1 MGRYQVKF
9 GKIFYVCAVATFI
22 SFSALAQGLPQ
33 ATQPEEVGFSSQRLT
48 RLTAAFQSE
57 VDKGAI
63 PGAVVLIAR
72 KGKVAYFEAIGF
84 QNRENKEPMR
94 TDAIFRIASM
104 SKPITSVAVMM
115 LVEEGRIQLLDPV
128 SRYLPEFKGV
138 QVGVEKLN
146 TTTGN
151 LELVGE
157 PPRQEMTIQDLLR
170 HTSGLTYGIFGK
182 SLVKQAYNDAKLF
195 DFSQTLSEF
204 VSKIAK
210 LPLAYHPGTTWEYS
224 HSTDVLGRIVEVVSG
239 VTLDRFVA
247 DRIAVPLGLSD
258 TGFYV
263 PSEKLG
269 RIAETQVDSTT
280 GKRWPTFDVTKRP
293 NLMSGGAGMVS
304 TASDYVRFAQMLLN
318 GGELEHV
325 RLLSPRTV
333 AFMTSDHL
341 WPGIA
346 FSPVTLEL
354 FEPLGIA
361 PTPKVGQGFGLGF
374 VVRTQEGRN
383 PMPGSPGEYYWAGIW
398 GTTFWVD
405 PKEQLVAVMMMQ
417 AAPLQARYYRSLIRN
432 LVSQALID

>member
-1 MGRYQVKF
+1 MRFGR
-9 GKIFYVCAVATFI
+9 IICMSAIATCIAFS
-22 SFSALAQGLPQ
+22 SFAQGLPK
-33 ATQPEEVGFSSQRLT
+33 ANKPEDVGFSSERLKRVT
-48 RLTAAFQSE
+48 DAFQSE
-57 VDKGAI
+57 VDKGVI

-72 KGKVAYFEAIGF
+72 NGKIAYLEAFGF
-84 QNRENKEPMR
+84 QNRESKEPMK

-115 LVEEGRIQLLDPV
+115 LVEEGKIQLLDPV
-128 SRYLPEFKGV
+128 SHYLPEFKGV
-138 QVGVEKLN
+138 QVGIEKLN

-151 LELVGE
+151 SELSGE

-182 SLVKQAYNDAKLF
+182 SLVKQAYNEANLF
-195 DFSQTLSEF
+195 DRNQTLAEF

-239 VTLDRFVA
+239 VTLDQFVA
-247 DRIAVPLGLSD
+247 DRIAKPLGLSD

-263 PSEKLG
+263 PAEKLD
-269 RIAETQVDSTT
+269 RLAETQIDPTT
-280 GKRWPTFDVTKRP
+280 GKRWPTFDVTNRP
-293 NLMSGGAGMVS
+293 NWLAGGSGMVS

-318 GGELEHV
+318 GGELDQV

-333 AFMTSDHL
+333 SFMTSDHL

-346 FSPVTLEL
+346 FSPVTLNL

-374 VVRTQEGRN
+374 VVRMQEGRN
-383 PMPGSPGEYYWAGIW
+383 PMPGSPGEYFWAGIW
-398 GTTFWVD
+398 GTAFWVD
-405 PKEQLVAVMMMQ
+405 PKEKLITVLMMQ

-432 LVSQALID
+432 LTSQALIE

>member
-1 MGRYQVKF
+1 MRFGR
-9 GKIFYVCAVATFI
+9 IICMSAIATCIAFS
-22 SFSALAQGLPQ
+22 SFAQGLPK
-33 ATQPEEVGFSSQRLT
+33 ANKPEDVGFSSERLKRVT
-48 RLTAAFQSE
+48 DAFQSE

-72 KGKVAYFEAIGF
+72 NGKIAYLEAFGF
-84 QNRENKEPMR
+84 QNRENKEPMK

-115 LVEEGRIQLLDPV
+115 LVEEGKIQLLDPV
-128 SRYLPEFKGV
+128 SHYLPEFKGV
-138 QVGVEKLN
+138 QVGVERLN

-151 LELVGE
+151 SELIGE

-182 SLVKQAYNDAKLF
+182 SLVKQAYNEANLF
-195 DFSQTLSEF
+195 DRNQTLAEF

-239 VTLDRFVA
+239 VTLDQFVA
-247 DRIAVPLGLSD
+247 DRIAKPLGLSD

-263 PSEKLG
+263 PAEKLD
-269 RIAETQVDSTT
+269 RLAETQIDPTT
-280 GKRWPTFDVTKRP
+280 GKRWPTFDVTNRP
-293 NLMSGGAGMVS
+293 NWLAGGSGMVS
-304 TASDYVRFAQMLLN
+304 TAEDYVRFAQMLLN
-318 GGELEHV
+318 GGELDQV

-333 AFMTSDHL
+333 SFMTSDHL
-341 WPGIA
+341 WPGVA
-346 FSPVTLEL
+346 FSPVTLNL

-383 PMPGSPGEYYWAGIW
+383 PMPGSPGEYFWAGIW
-398 GTTFWVD
+398 GTAFWVD
-405 PKEQLVAVMMMQ
+405 PKEKLITVLMMQ

-432 LVSQALID
+432 LTSQALIE

>member
-1 MGRYQVKF
+1 MRFGR
-9 GKIFYVCAVATFI
+9 IVCMSAIATCLA
-22 SFSALAQGLPQ
+22 FSALAQGLPK
-33 ATQPEEVGFSSQRLT
+33 ASKPEDVGFSSERLKRVT
-48 RLTAAFQSE
+48 DAFQSE

-72 KGKVAYFEAIGF
+72 NGKLAYLEAFGF
-84 QNRENKEPMR
+84 QNRENKEPMK

-115 LVEEGRIQLLDPV
+115 LVEEGKIQLLDPV
-128 SRYLPEFKGV
+128 SHYLPEFKGV

-151 LELVGE
+151 SELIGE

-182 SLVKQAYNDAKLF
+182 SLVKQAYNEANLF
-195 DFSQTLSEF
+195 DRNQTLAEF

-239 VTLDRFVA
+239 VTLDQFVA
-247 DRIAVPLGLSD
+247 DRIAKPLGLSD

-263 PSEKLG
+263 PAEKLD
-269 RIAETQVDSTT
+269 RLAETQIDPTT
-280 GKRWPTFDVTKRP
+280 GKRWPTFDVTNRP
-293 NLMSGGAGMVS
+293 NWLAGGSGMVS

-318 GGELEHV
+318 GGQLDQV

-333 AFMTSDHL
+333 SFMTSDHL
-341 WPGIA
+341 WPGVA
-346 FSPVTLEL
+346 FSPVTLNL

-383 PMPGSPGEYYWAGIW
+383 PMPGSPGEYFWAGIW
-398 GTTFWVD
+398 GTAFWVD
-405 PKEQLVAVMMMQ
+405 PKEKLITVLMMQ

-432 LVSQALID
+432 LTSQALIE

>member
-1 MGRYQVKF
+1 MRFGR
-9 GKIFYVCAVATFI
+9 IICMSAIATCI
-22 SFSALAQGLPQ
+22 AFSSLAQGLPK
-33 ATQPEEVGFSSQRLT
+33 ANKPEDVGFSSERLKRVT
-48 RLTAAFQSE
+48 DAFQSE

-72 KGKVAYFEAIGF
+72 NGKIAYLEAFGF
-84 QNRENKEPMR
+84 QNRENKEPMK

-115 LVEEGRIQLLDPV
+115 LVEEGKIQLLDPV
-128 SRYLPEFKGV
+128 SHYLPEFKGV

-151 LELVGE
+151 SELIGE

-182 SLVKQAYNDAKLF
+182 SLVKQAYNEANLF
-195 DFSQTLSEF
+195 DRNQTLAEF

-239 VTLDRFVA
+239 VTLDQFVA
-247 DRIAVPLGLSD
+247 DRIAKPLGLSD

-263 PSEKLG
+263 PTEKLD
-269 RIAETQVDSTT
+269 RLAETQIDPTT
-280 GKRWPTFDVTKRP
+280 GKRWPTFDVTNRP
-293 NLMSGGAGMVS
+293 NWLAGGSGMVS

-318 GGELEHV
+318 GGELDQV

-333 AFMTSDHL
+333 SFMTSDHL
-341 WPGIA
+341 WPGVA
-346 FSPVTLEL
+346 FSPVTLNL

-383 PMPGSPGEYYWAGIW
+383 PMPGSPGEYFWAGIW
-398 GTTFWVD
+398 GTAFWVD
-405 PKEQLVAVMMMQ
+405 PKEKLITVLMMQ

-432 LVSQALID
+432 LTSQALIE

>member
-1 MGRYQVKF
+1 MRFGR
-9 GKIFYVCAVATFI
+9 IICMSAIATCI
-22 SFSALAQGLPQ
+22 AFSSLAQGLPK
-33 ATQPEEVGFSSQRLT
+33 ANKPEDVGFSPERLKRVT
-48 RLTAAFQSE
+48 DAFQSE

-72 KGKVAYFEAIGF
+72 NGKIAYLEAFGF
-84 QNRENKEPMR
+84 QNRENKEPMK

-115 LVEEGRIQLLDPV
+115 LVEEGKIQLLDPV
-128 SRYLPEFKGV
+128 SHYLPEFKGV
-138 QVGVEKLN
+138 QVGVERLN

-151 LELVGE
+151 SELIGE

-182 SLVKQAYNDAKLF
+182 SLVKQAYNEANLF
-195 DFSQTLSEF
+195 DRNQTLAEF

-224 HSTDVLGRIVEVVSG
+224 HSTDVLGHIVEVVSG
-239 VTLDRFVA
+239 LALDQFVA
-247 DRIAVPLGLSD
+247 DRIAKPLGLSD

-263 PSEKLG
+263 PAEKLD
-269 RIAETQVDSTT
+269 RLAETQIDPTT
-280 GKRWPTFDVTKRP
+280 GKRWPTFDVTNRP
-293 NLMSGGAGMVS
+293 NWLAGGSGMVS
-304 TASDYVRFAQMLLN
+304 TALDYVRFAQMLLN
-318 GGELEHV
+318 GGELDQM

-333 AFMTSDHL
+333 SFMTSDHL
-341 WPGIA
+341 WPGVA
-346 FSPVTLEL
+346 FSPVTLNL

-383 PMPGSPGEYYWAGIW
+383 PMPGSPGEYFWAGIW
-398 GTTFWVD
+398 GTAFWVD
-405 PKEQLVAVMMMQ
+405 PKEKLITVLMMQ

-432 LVSQALID
+432 LTSQALIE

>member
-1 MGRYQVKF
+1 MRFGR
-9 GKIFYVCAVATFI
+9 IICMSAIATCIAFS
-22 SFSALAQGLPQ
+22 SFAQGLPK
-33 ATQPEEVGFSSQRLT
+33 ANKPEDVGFSSERLKRVT
-48 RLTAAFQSE
+48 DAFQSE

-72 KGKVAYFEAIGF
+72 NRKIAYLEVFGF
-84 QNRENKEPMR
+84 QNRENKKPMK

-115 LVEEGRIQLLDPV
+115 LVEEGKIQLLDPV
-128 SRYLPEFKGV
+128 SHYLPEFKGV

-151 LELVGE
+151 SELIGE

-182 SLVKQAYNDAKLF
+182 SLVKQAYNEANLF
-195 DFSQTLSEF
+195 DRNQTLAEF

-239 VTLDRFVA
+239 VTLDQFVA
-247 DRIAVPLGLSD
+247 DRIAKPLGLSD

-263 PSEKLG
+263 PAEKLD
-269 RIAETQVDSTT
+269 RLAETQIDPTT
-280 GKRWPTFDVTKRP
+280 GKRWPTFDVTNRP
-293 NLMSGGAGMVS
+293 NWLAGGSGMVS

-318 GGELEHV
+318 GGELDQV

-333 AFMTSDHL
+333 SFMTSDHL
-341 WPGIA
+341 WPGVA
-346 FSPVTLEL
+346 FSPVTLNL

-383 PMPGSPGEYYWAGIW
+383 PMPGSPGEYFWAGIW
-398 GTTFWVD
+398 GTAFWVD
-405 PKEQLVAVMMMQ
+405 PKEKLITVLMMQ

-432 LVSQALID
+432 LTSQALID

>member
-1 MGRYQVKF
+1 MRFGR
-9 GKIFYVCAVATFI
+9 IICMSAIATCIAFS
-22 SFSALAQGLPQ
+22 SFAQGLPK
-33 ATQPEEVGFSSQRLT
+33 ANKPEDVGFSSERLRRVT
-48 RLTAAFQSE
+48 DTFQSE

-72 KGKVAYFEAIGF
+72 NGKLAYFEAFGF
-84 QNRENKEPMR
+84 QNRENKEPMK

-115 LVEEGRIQLLDPV
+115 LVEEGKIQLLDPV
-128 SRYLPEFKGV
+128 SHYLPEFKGV

-151 LELVGE
+151 SELIGE

-182 SLVKQAYNDAKLF
+182 SLVKQAYNEANLF
-195 DFSQTLSEF
+195 DRNQTLAEF

-239 VTLDRFVA
+239 VTLDQFVA
-247 DRIAVPLGLSD
+247 DRIAKPLGLSD

-263 PSEKLG
+263 PTEKLD
-269 RIAETQVDSTT
+269 RLAETQIDPTT
-280 GKRWPTFDVTKRP
+280 GKRWPTFDVTNRP
-293 NLMSGGAGMVS
+293 NWLAGGSGMVS

-318 GGELEHV
+318 GGELDQV

-333 AFMTSDHL
+333 SFMTSDHL

-346 FSPVTLEL
+346 FSPVTLNL

-374 VVRTQEGRN
+374 VVRMQEGRN
-383 PMPGSPGEYYWAGIW
+383 PMPGSPGEYFWAGIW
-398 GTTFWVD
+398 GTAFWVD
-405 PKEQLVAVMMMQ
+405 PKEKLITVLMMQ

-432 LVSQALID
+432 LTSQALIE

>member
-1 MGRYQVKF
+1 MRFGR
-9 GKIFYVCAVATFI
+9 IICMSAIATCIAFS
-22 SFSALAQGLPQ
+22 SFAQGLPK
-33 ATQPEEVGFSSQRLT
+33 ANKPEDVGFSSERLKRVT
-48 RLTAAFQSE
+48 DAFQSE
-57 VDKGAI
+57 VDKGVI

-72 KGKVAYFEAIGF
+72 NGKIAYLEAFGF
-84 QNRENKEPMR
+84 QNRESKEPMK

-115 LVEEGRIQLLDPV
+115 LVEEGKIQLLDPV
-128 SRYLPEFKGV
+128 SHYLPEFKGV
-138 QVGVEKLN
+138 QVGIEKLN

-151 LELVGE
+151 SELSGE

-182 SLVKQAYNDAKLF
+182 SLVKQAYNEANLF
-195 DFSQTLSEF
+195 DRNQTLAEF

-239 VTLDRFVA
+239 VTLDQFVA
-247 DRIAVPLGLSD
+247 DRVAKPLGLSD

-263 PSEKLG
+263 PTEKLD
-269 RIAETQVDSTT
+269 RLAETQIDPTT
-280 GKRWPTFDVTKRP
+280 GKRWPTFDVTNRP
-293 NLMSGGAGMVS
+293 NWLAGGSGMVS

-318 GGELEHV
+318 GGELDQV

-333 AFMTSDHL
+333 SFMTSDHL

-346 FSPVTLEL
+346 FSPVTLNL

-374 VVRTQEGRN
+374 VVRMQEGRN
-383 PMPGSPGEYYWAGIW
+383 PMPGSPGEYFWAGIW
-398 GTTFWVD
+398 GTAFWVD
-405 PKEQLVAVMMMQ
+405 PKEKLITVLMMQ

-432 LVSQALID
+432 LTSQALIE

>member
-1 MGRYQVKF
+1 MRFHRIICMSV
-9 GKIFYVCAVATFI
+9 VATCI
-22 SFSALAQGLPQ
+22 AFSALAQGLPK
-33 ATQPEEVGFSSQRLT
+33 ASQPEDIGFSLERLKRVT
-48 RLTAAFQSE
+48 SALRAE
-57 VDKGAI
+57 VDQGAI

-72 KGKVAYFEAIGF
+72 NGKVAYFEAIGF
-84 QNRENKEPMR
+84 QNRENKEPMK

-115 LVEEGRIQLLDPV
+115 LVEEGKIQLLDPV
-128 SRYLPEFKGV
+128 SRYLPEFKSV

-151 LELVGE
+151 SELIGE

-170 HTSGLTYGIFGK
+170 HTSGLTYGIFGR
-182 SLVKQAYNDAKLF
+182 SLVKQAYNEANLF
-195 DFSQTLSEF
+195 DRNQTLAEF

-239 VTLDRFVA
+239 VTLNQFVA
-247 DRIAVPLGLSD
+247 ERIAKPLGLSD

-263 PSEKLG
+263 PNEKID
-269 RIAETQVDSTT
+269 RIAETQVDPTT
-280 GKRWPTFDVTKRP
+280 GKRWPTIDVAKRP
-293 NLMSGGAGMVS
+293 SWMSGGAGMVS

-318 GGELEHV
+318 GGELDHI

-398 GTTFWVD
+398 GTAFWVD
-405 PKEQLVAVMMMQ
+405 PKEKLIAVLMMQ

-432 LVSQALID
+432 LTSQALID

>member
-1 MGRYQVKF
+1 MRFGRV
-9 GKIFYVCAVATFI
+9 ICMLAIATCVA
-22 SFSALAQGLPQ
+22 FSALAQGLPK
-33 ATQPEEVGFSSQRLT
+33 ANTPEGVGFSSDRLKRVT
-48 RLTAAFQSE
+48 DAFQSE

-72 KGKVAYFEAIGF
+72 NGKIAYFEAFGF
-84 QNRENKEPMR
+84 RNRENKEPMK

-115 LVEEGRIQLLDPV
+115 LVEEGKIQLLDPV

-138 QVGVEKLN
+138 QVGVERLN

-151 LELVGE
+151 SELIGE

-182 SLVKQAYNDAKLF
+182 SLVKQAYNEANLF
-195 DFSQTLSEF
+195 DRNQTLAEF

-210 LPLAYHPGTTWEYS
+210 LPLAYQPGTTWEYS

-239 VTLDRFVA
+239 VTLDQFVA
-247 DRIAVPLGLSD
+247 DRIAKPLGLSD

-263 PSEKLG
+263 SAEKLD
-269 RIAETQVDSTT
+269 RIAETQIDPTT
-280 GKRWPTFDVTKRP
+280 GKRWPTFDVTSRP
-293 NLMSGGAGMVS
+293 NWLAGGSGMVS

-318 GGELEHV
+318 GGQLDQV

-333 AFMTSDHL
+333 SFMTSDHL
-341 WPGIA
+341 WPGVA
-346 FSPVTLEL
+346 FGPVTLNL

-374 VVRTQEGRN
+374 VVRAQEGRN
-383 PMPGSPGEYYWAGIW
+383 PMPGSPGEYFWAGIW
-398 GTTFWVD
+398 GTSFWVD
-405 PKEQLVAVMMMQ
+405 PKEKLITVLMMQ

-432 LVSQALID
+432 LTSQALIE

>member
-1 MGRYQVKF
+1 MRFGR
-9 GKIFYVCAVATFI
+9 IICMSAIATCI
-22 SFSALAQGLPQ
+22 AFSSLAQGLPK
-33 ATQPEEVGFSSQRLT
+33 ANKPEDVGFSSERLKRVT
-48 RLTAAFQSE
+48 DAFQSE

-72 KGKVAYFEAIGF
+72 NGKIAYLEAFGF
-84 QNRENKEPMR
+84 QNRENKEPMK

-115 LVEEGRIQLLDPV
+115 LVEEGKIQLLDPV
-128 SRYLPEFKGV
+128 SHYLPEFKGV

-151 LELVGE
+151 SELIGE

-182 SLVKQAYNDAKLF
+182 SLVKQAYNEANLF
-195 DFSQTLSEF
+195 DRNQTLAEF

-239 VTLDRFVA
+239 VTLDQFVA
-247 DRIAVPLGLSD
+247 DRIAKPLGLSD

-263 PSEKLG
+263 PAEKLD
-269 RIAETQVDSTT
+269 RLAETQIDPTT
-280 GKRWPTFDVTKRP
+280 GKRWPTFDVTNRP
-293 NLMSGGAGMVS
+293 NWLAGGSGMVS
-304 TASDYVRFAQMLLN
+304 TAGDYVRFAQMLLN
-318 GGELEHV
+318 GGELDQV

-333 AFMTSDHL
+333 SFMTSDHL
-341 WPGIA
+341 WPGVA
-346 FSPVTLEL
+346 FSPVTLNL

-383 PMPGSPGEYYWAGIW
+383 PMPGSPGEYFWAGIW
-398 GTTFWVD
+398 GTAFWVD
-405 PKEQLVAVMMMQ
+405 PKEKLITVLMMQ

-432 LVSQALID
+432 LTSQALIE

>member
-1 MGRYQVKF
+1 MRFGR
-9 GKIFYVCAVATFI
+9 IICMSAIATCLA
-22 SFSALAQGLPQ
+22 FSALAQGLPN
-33 ATQPEEVGFSSQRLT
+33 ANKPEDVGFSSERLKRVT
-48 RLTAAFQSE
+48 DAFQSE

-72 KGKVAYFEAIGF
+72 KGKIAYFEAFGF
-84 QNRENKEPMR
+84 QDRENKKPMT

-115 LVEEGRIQLLDPV
+115 LVEEGKIQLLDPV

-151 LELVGE
+151 SELIGE

-182 SLVKQAYNDAKLF
+182 SLVKQAYNEANLF
-195 DFSQTLSEF
+195 DRNQTLVEF

-239 VTLDRFVA
+239 VTLDQFVA
-247 DRIAVPLGLSD
+247 DRIAKPLGLSD

-263 PSEKLG
+263 TPEKLG
-269 RIAETQVDSTT
+269 RIAETQIDPTT
-280 GKRWPTFDVTKRP
+280 GKRWPTFDITSRP
-293 NLMSGGAGMVS
+293 NWLAGGSGMVS
-304 TASDYVRFAQMLLN
+304 TASEYVRFAQMLLN
-318 GGELEHV
+318 GGELGQV

-333 AFMTSDHL
+333 SFMTSDHL
-341 WPGIA
+341 WPGVA
-346 FSPVTLEL
+346 FSPVTLNL

-383 PMPGSPGEYYWAGIW
+383 PMPGSPGEYFWAGIW
-398 GTTFWVD
+398 GTAFWVD
-405 PKEQLVAVMMMQ
+405 PKEKLITVLMMQ

-432 LVSQALID
+432 LTSQALIE

>member
-1 MGRYQVKF
+1 MRFGR
-9 GKIFYVCAVATFI
+9 IICMSAIATCIAFS
-22 SFSALAQGLPQ
+22 SFAQGLPK
-33 ATQPEEVGFSSQRLT
+33 ANKPEDVGFSSERLKRVT
-48 RLTAAFQSE
+48 DAFQSE

-72 KGKVAYFEAIGF
+72 NGKIAYFEAFGF
-84 QNRENKEPMR
+84 QDRESKKPMT

-115 LVEEGRIQLLDPV
+115 LVEEGKIQLLDPV
-128 SRYLPEFKGV
+128 SHYLPEFKGV

-151 LELVGE
+151 SELIGE

-182 SLVKQAYNDAKLF
+182 SLVKQAYNEANLF
-195 DFSQTLSEF
+195 DRNQTLAEF

-239 VTLDRFVA
+239 VTLDQFVA
-247 DRIAVPLGLSD
+247 DRIGKPLGLSD

-263 PSEKLG
+263 PTEKLD
-269 RIAETQVDSTT
+269 RLAETQIDPTT
-280 GKRWPTFDVTKRP
+280 GKRWPTFDVTNRP
-293 NLMSGGAGMVS
+293 NWLAGGSGMVS
-304 TASDYVRFAQMLLN
+304 TAGDYVRFAQMLLN
-318 GGELEHV
+318 GGQLDQV

-333 AFMTSDHL
+333 SFMTSDHL
-341 WPGIA
+341 WPGVA
-346 FSPVTLEL
+346 FSPVTLNL

-374 VVRTQEGRN
+374 VVRTQEGRKNITLKKDPPADAKEWERVPDKAQYFSAN
-383 PMPGSPGEYYWAGIW
+383 PGAG
-398 GTTFWVD
+398 T
-405 PKEQLVAVMMMQ
+405 
-417 AAPLQARYYRSLIRN
+417 
-432 LVSQALID
+432 

>member
-1 MGRYQVKF
+1 MRFGR
-9 GKIFYVCAVATFI
+9 IICMSAIATCIAFS
-22 SFSALAQGLPQ
+22 SFAQGLPK
-33 ATQPEEVGFSSQRLT
+33 ANKPEDVGFSSERLKRVT
-48 RLTAAFQSE
+48 DAFQSE

-72 KGKVAYFEAIGF
+72 NGKIAYFEAFGF
-84 QNRENKEPMR
+84 QNRESKEPMK

-115 LVEEGRIQLLDPV
+115 LVEEGKIQLLDPV
-128 SRYLPEFKGV
+128 SHYLPEFKGV
-138 QVGVEKLN
+138 QVGIEKLN

-151 LELVGE
+151 SELIGE

-182 SLVKQAYNDAKLF
+182 SLVKQAYNEANLF
-195 DFSQTLSEF
+195 DRNQTLAEF

-239 VTLDRFVA
+239 VTLDQFVA
-247 DRIAVPLGLSD
+247 DRIAKPLGLSD

-263 PSEKLG
+263 PTEKLD
-269 RIAETQVDSTT
+269 RLAETQIDPTT
-280 GKRWPTFDVTKRP
+280 GKRWPTFDVTNRP
-293 NLMSGGAGMVS
+293 NWLAGGSGMVS

-318 GGELEHV
+318 GGELDQV

-333 AFMTSDHL
+333 SFMTSDHL
-341 WPGIA
+341 WPGVA
-346 FSPVTLEL
+346 FSPVTLNL

-374 VVRTQEGRN
+374 VVRMQEGRN
-383 PMPGSPGEYYWAGIW
+383 PMPGSPGEYFWAGIW
-398 GTTFWVD
+398 GTAFWVD
-405 PKEQLVAVMMMQ
+405 PKEKLITVLMMQ

-432 LVSQALID
+432 LTSQALIE

>member
-1 MGRYQVKF
+1 MRFGRV
-9 GKIFYVCAVATFI
+9 ICMLAIATCVA
-22 SFSALAQGLPQ
+22 FSALAQGLPK
-33 ATQPEEVGFSSQRLT
+33 ASTPEGVGFSSDRLKRVT
-48 RLTAAFQSE
+48 DAFQSE

-72 KGKVAYFEAIGF
+72 NGKIAYFEAFGF
-84 QNRENKEPMR
+84 RNRENKEPMK

-115 LVEEGRIQLLDPV
+115 LVEEGKIQLLDPV

-138 QVGVEKLN
+138 QVGVERLN

-151 LELVGE
+151 SELIGE

-182 SLVKQAYNDAKLF
+182 SLVKQAYNEANLF
-195 DFSQTLSEF
+195 DRNQTLAEF

-210 LPLAYHPGTTWEYS
+210 LPLAYQPGTTWEYS

-239 VTLDRFVA
+239 VTLDQFVA
-247 DRIAVPLGLSD
+247 DRIAKPLGLSD
-258 TGFYV
+258 TSFYV
-263 PSEKLG
+263 STEKLD
-269 RIAETQVDSTT
+269 RIAETQIDPTT
-280 GKRWPTFDVTKRP
+280 GKRWPTFDVTSRP
-293 NLMSGGAGMVS
+293 NWLAGGSGMVS
-304 TASDYVRFAQMLLN
+304 TASDYVQFAQMLLN
-318 GGELEHV
+318 GGQLDQV

-333 AFMTSDHL
+333 SFMTSDHL
-341 WPGIA
+341 WPGVE
-346 FSPVTLEL
+346 FSPVTLNL

-383 PMPGSPGEYYWAGIW
+383 PMPGSPGEYFWAGIW
-398 GTTFWVD
+398 GTAFWVD
-405 PKEQLVAVMMMQ
+405 PKEKLITVLMMQ

-432 LVSQALID
+432 LTSQALIE

>member
-1 MGRYQVKF
+1 MRFGR
-9 GKIFYVCAVATFI
+9 IICMSAIATCIAFS
-22 SFSALAQGLPQ
+22 SFAQGLPK
-33 ATQPEEVGFSSQRLT
+33 ANKPEDVGFSSERLKRVT
-48 RLTAAFQSE
+48 GAFQSE

-63 PGAVVLIAR
+63 PGAVILIAR
-72 KGKVAYFEAIGF
+72 NGKIAYLEAFGF
-84 QNRENKEPMR
+84 QNRENKEPMK

-115 LVEEGRIQLLDPV
+115 LVEEGKIQLLDPV
-128 SRYLPEFKGV
+128 SHYLPEFKGV

-151 LELVGE
+151 SELIGE

-182 SLVKQAYNDAKLF
+182 SLVKQAYNEANLF
-195 DFSQTLSEF
+195 DRNQTLAEF

-239 VTLDRFVA
+239 VTLDQFVA
-247 DRIAVPLGLSD
+247 DRIAKPLGLSD

-263 PSEKLG
+263 PAEKLD
-269 RIAETQVDSTT
+269 RLAETQLDPTT
-280 GKRWPTFDVTKRP
+280 GKRWPTFDVTNRP
-293 NLMSGGAGMVS
+293 NWLAGGSGMVS
-304 TASDYVRFAQMLLN
+304 TAGDYVRFAQMLLN
-318 GGELEHV
+318 GGELDQV

-333 AFMTSDHL
+333 SFMTSDHL
-341 WPGIA
+341 WPGVA
-346 FSPVTLEL
+346 FSPVTLNL
-354 FEPLGIA
+354 FEPIGIA

-383 PMPGSPGEYYWAGIW
+383 PMPGSPGEYFWAGIW
-398 GTTFWVD
+398 GTAFWVD
-405 PKEQLVAVMMMQ
+405 PKEKLITVLMMQ

-432 LVSQALID
+432 LTSQALIE

>member
-1 MGRYQVKF
+1 MKF
-9 GKIFYVCAVATFI
+9 RRIICMSAVATCI
-22 SFSALAQGLPQ
+22 AFSALAQGLPK
-33 ATQPEEVGFSSQRLT
+33 ASQPEDVGFSSERLKRVT
-48 RLTAAFQSE
+48 DVFQTE
-57 VDKGAI
+57 VDNGAI

-72 KGKVAYFEAIGF
+72 NGKVAYFEAIGF
-84 QNRENKEPMR
+84 QNRENKEPMK

-115 LVEEGRIQLLDPV
+115 LVEEGKIQLLDPV

-151 LELVGE
+151 SELIGE
-157 PPRQEMTIQDLLR
+157 PPRQEMTIHDLLR

-182 SLVKQAYNDAKLF
+182 SLVKQAYNEANLF
-195 DFSQTLSEF
+195 DRNQTLAEF

-239 VTLDRFVA
+239 VTLNQFVA
-247 DRIAVPLGLSD
+247 DRIAKPLGLSD

-263 PSEKLG
+263 PNEKID
-269 RIAETQVDSTT
+269 RIAETQVDPTT
-280 GKRWPTFDVTKRP
+280 GIRWPTIDVAKRP
-293 NLMSGGAGMVS
+293 SWMSGGAGMVS
-304 TASDYVRFAQMLLN
+304 TASDYARFAQMLLN
-318 GGELEHV
+318 GGELEHR

-398 GTTFWVD
+398 GTAFWVD
-405 PKEQLVAVMMMQ
+405 PKERLIAVLMMQ
-417 AAPLQARYYRSLIRN
+417 AAPPQARYYRSLIRN
-432 LVSQALID
+432 LTSQALIN

>member
-1 MGRYQVKF
+1 MRFGR
-9 GKIFYVCAVATFI
+9 IICMSAIATCI
-22 SFSALAQGLPQ
+22 AFSSLAQGLPK
-33 ATQPEEVGFSSQRLT
+33 ANKPEDVGFSSERLKRVT
-48 RLTAAFQSE
+48 DAFQSE

-72 KGKVAYFEAIGF
+72 NGKIAYFEAFGF
-84 QNRENKEPMR
+84 QNRENKEPMK

-115 LVEEGRIQLLDPV
+115 LVEEGKIQLLDPV
-128 SRYLPEFKGV
+128 SHYLPEFKGV

-151 LELVGE
+151 SELIGE

-182 SLVKQAYNDAKLF
+182 SLVKQAYNEANLF
-195 DFSQTLSEF
+195 DRNQTLAEF

-239 VTLDRFVA
+239 VTLDQFVA
-247 DRIAVPLGLSD
+247 DRIAKPLGLSD

-263 PSEKLG
+263 PAEKLD
-269 RIAETQVDSTT
+269 RLAETQIDPTT
-280 GKRWPTFDVTKRP
+280 GKRWPTFDVTNRP
-293 NLMSGGAGMVS
+293 NWLAGGSGMVS

-318 GGELEHV
+318 GGELDQV

-333 AFMTSDHL
+333 SFMTSDHL
-341 WPGIA
+341 WPGVA
-346 FSPVTLEL
+346 FSPVTLNL

-383 PMPGSPGEYYWAGIW
+383 PITSAEKICCNTVLSGLSKLITGI
-398 GTTFWVD
+398 D
-405 PKEQLVAVMMMQ
+405 
-417 AAPLQARYYRSLIRN
+417 
-432 LVSQALID
+432 

>member
-1 MGRYQVKF
+1 MRFGR
-9 GKIFYVCAVATFI
+9 IICMSAIATCI
-22 SFSALAQGLPQ
+22 AFSALAQGLPK
-33 ATQPEEVGFSSQRLT
+33 ANKPEDVGFSSERLRRVT
-48 RLTAAFQSE
+48 DTFQSE

-72 KGKVAYFEAIGF
+72 NGKLAYFEAFGF
-84 QNRENKEPMR
+84 QNRENKEPMK

-128 SRYLPEFKGV
+128 SRYLPEFKSV
-138 QVGVEKLN
+138 QVGVEKFN
-146 TTTGN
+146 PNTGN
-151 LELVGE
+151 SELVGE

-195 DFSQTLSEF
+195 DFSRTLAEF

-224 HSTDVLGRIVEVVSG
+224 HSTDVLGRIVEVVS
-239 VTLDRFVA
+239 VTAFDQFVA
-247 DRIAVPLGLSD
+247 NRIAKPLSLSD

-263 PSEKLG
+263 PSEKLD
-269 RIAETQVDSTT
+269 RIAETQVDPTT
-280 GKRWPTFDVTKRP
+280 GKRWPTFDVAKRP

-304 TASDYVRFAQMLLN
+304 TASDYFRFAQMLLN
-318 GGELEHV
+318 GGELDHV

-374 VVRTQEGRN
+374 VVRIQEGRN
-383 PMPGSPGEYYWAGIW
+383 PMPGSPGEYSWAGTW
-398 GTTFWVD
+398 GTTFWVE
-405 PKEQLVAVMMMQ
+405 PKEQWVAVMMVQ

>member
-1 MGRYQVKF
+1 MRFGR
-9 GKIFYVCAVATFI
+9 IICMSAIATCIAFS
-22 SFSALAQGLPQ
+22 SFAQGLPK
-33 ATQPEEVGFSSQRLT
+33 ANKPEDVGFSSERLKRVT
-48 RLTAAFQSE
+48 DAFQSE
-57 VDKGAI
+57 VDKSAI

-72 KGKVAYFEAIGF
+72 NGKIAYFEAFGF
-84 QNRENKEPMR
+84 QNRENKEPMK

-115 LVEEGRIQLLDPV
+115 LVEEGKIQLLDPV
-128 SRYLPEFKGV
+128 SHYLPEFKGV

-151 LELVGE
+151 SELIGE

-182 SLVKQAYNDAKLF
+182 SLVKQAYNEANLF
-195 DFSQTLSEF
+195 DRNQTLAEF

-239 VTLDRFVA
+239 VTLDQFVA
-247 DRIAVPLGLSD
+247 DRIAKPLGLSD

-263 PSEKLG
+263 PAEKLD
-269 RIAETQVDSTT
+269 RLAETQIDPTT
-280 GKRWPTFDVTKRP
+280 GKRWPTFDVTNRP
-293 NLMSGGAGMVS
+293 NWLAGGSGMVS

-318 GGELEHV
+318 GGELDQV

-333 AFMTSDHL
+333 SFMTSDHL
-341 WPGIA
+341 WPGVA
-346 FSPVTLEL
+346 FSPVTLNL

-383 PMPGSPGEYYWAGIW
+383 PMPGSPGEYFWAGIW
-398 GTTFWVD
+398 GTAFWVD
-405 PKEQLVAVMMMQ
+405 PKEKLITVLMIQ

-432 LVSQALID
+432 LTSQALIE

>member
-1 MGRYQVKF
+1 MRFGR
-9 GKIFYVCAVATFI
+9 IVCMSAIATCLA
-22 SFSALAQGLPQ
+22 FSALAQGLPK
-33 ATQPEEVGFSSQRLT
+33 ASKPEDVGFSSERLKRVT
-48 RLTAAFQSE
+48 DAFQSE

-72 KGKVAYFEAIGF
+72 NGKIAYFEAFGF
-84 QNRENKEPMR
+84 QNRESKEPMK

-115 LVEEGRIQLLDPV
+115 LVEEGKIQLLDPV
-128 SRYLPEFKGV
+128 YRYLPEFKGV
-138 QVGVEKLN
+138 QMGVEKLN

-151 LELVGE
+151 SELIGE
-157 PPRQEMTIQDLLR
+157 LPRQEMTIQDLLR

-182 SLVKQAYNDAKLF
+182 SLVKQAYNEANLF
-195 DFSQTLSEF
+195 DRNQTLAEF

-224 HSTDVLGRIVEVVSG
+224 HSTDVLGRIVEVISG
-239 VTLDRFVA
+239 LTLDQFVA
-247 DRIAVPLGLSD
+247 DRIAKPLGLSD
-258 TGFYV
+258 IGFYV
-263 PSEKLG
+263 PAEKLD
-269 RIAETQVDSTT
+269 RLAETQIDPTT
-280 GKRWPTFDVTKRP
+280 GKRWPTFDVTNRP
-293 NLMSGGAGMVS
+293 NWLAGGSGMVS

-318 GGELEHV
+318 GGELDQV

-333 AFMTSDHL
+333 SFMTSDHL
-341 WPGIA
+341 WPGVA
-346 FSPVTLEL
+346 FSSVTLNL

-383 PMPGSPGEYYWAGIW
+383 PMPGSPGEYFWAGIW
-398 GTTFWVD
+398 GTAFWVD
-405 PKEQLVAVMMMQ
+405 PKEKLITVLMMQ

-432 LVSQALID
+432 LTSQALID

>member
-1 MGRYQVKF
+1 MRFGR
-9 GKIFYVCAVATFI
+9 IICMSAIATCIAFS
-22 SFSALAQGLPQ
+22 SFAQGLSK
-33 ATQPEEVGFSSQRLT
+33 ANKPEDVGFSSERLKRVT
-48 RLTAAFQSE
+48 DAFQSE

-72 KGKVAYFEAIGF
+72 NGKIAYLEAFGF
-84 QNRENKEPMR
+84 QNRENKEPMK

-104 SKPITSVAVMM
+104 SKPITSVAAMI
-115 LVEEGRIQLLDPV
+115 LVEEGKIQLLDPV
-128 SRYLPEFKGV
+128 SHYLPEFKGV
-138 QVGVEKLN
+138 QVGIEKLN

-151 LELVGE
+151 SELIGE

-182 SLVKQAYNDAKLF
+182 SLVKQAYNEANLF
-195 DFSQTLSEF
+195 DRNQTLAEF

-239 VTLDRFVA
+239 VTLDQFVA
-247 DRIAVPLGLSD
+247 DRIAKPLGLSD

-263 PSEKLG
+263 PAEKLD
-269 RIAETQVDSTT
+269 RLAETQIDPTT
-280 GKRWPTFDVTKRP
+280 GKRWPTFDVTNRP
-293 NLMSGGAGMVS
+293 NWLAGGSGMVS
-304 TASDYVRFAQMLLN
+304 TALDYVRFAQMLLN
-318 GGELEHV
+318 GGELDQV

-333 AFMTSDHL
+333 SFMTSDHL
-341 WPGIA
+341 WPGVA
-346 FSPVTLEL
+346 FSPVTLNL

-383 PMPGSPGEYYWAGIW
+383 PMPGSPGEYFWAGIW
-398 GTTFWVD
+398 GTAFWVD
-405 PKEQLVAVMMMQ
+405 PKEKLITVLMMQ

-432 LVSQALID
+432 LTSQALID

>member
-1 MGRYQVKF
+1 MRFGR
-9 GKIFYVCAVATFI
+9 IICMSAIATCI
-22 SFSALAQGLPQ
+22 AFSSLAQGLPK
-33 ATQPEEVGFSSQRLT
+33 ANKPEDVGFSSERLKRVT
-48 RLTAAFQSE
+48 DAFQSE

-72 KGKVAYFEAIGF
+72 NGKIAYLEAFGF
-84 QNRENKEPMR
+84 QNRENKEPMK

-115 LVEEGRIQLLDPV
+115 LVEEGKIQLLDPV
-128 SRYLPEFKGV
+128 SHYLPEFKGV
-138 QVGVEKLN
+138 QVGVERLN

-151 LELVGE
+151 SELIGE

-182 SLVKQAYNDAKLF
+182 SLVKQAYNEANLF
-195 DFSQTLSEF
+195 DRNQTLAEF

-239 VTLDRFVA
+239 VTLDQFVA
-247 DRIAVPLGLSD
+247 DRIAKPLGLSD

-263 PSEKLG
+263 PAEKLD
-269 RIAETQVDSTT
+269 RLAETQIDPTT
-280 GKRWPTFDVTKRP
+280 GKRWPTFDVTNRP
-293 NLMSGGAGMVS
+293 NWLAGGSGMVS

-318 GGELEHV
+318 GGELDQV

-333 AFMTSDHL
+333 SFMTSDHL
-341 WPGIA
+341 WPGVA
-346 FSPVTLEL
+346 FSPVTLNL

-383 PMPGSPGEYYWAGIW
+383 PMPGSPGEYFWAGIW
-398 GTTFWVD
+398 GTAFWVD
-405 PKEQLVAVMMMQ
+405 PKEKLITVLMMQ

-432 LVSQALID
+432 LTSQALIE

>member
-1 MGRYQVKF
+1 MRF
-9 GKIFYVCAVATFI
+9 CRIICMSAIATCVA
-22 SFSALAQGLPQ
+22 FSALAQGLPK
-33 ATQPEEVGFSSQRLT
+33 ANKPEDVGFSSERLKRVT
-48 RLTAAFQSE
+48 GAFQSE

-72 KGKVAYFEAIGF
+72 NGKIAYFEAFGF
-84 QNRENKEPMR
+84 QNRENKEPMK

-115 LVEEGRIQLLDPV
+115 LVEEGKIQLLDPV

-151 LELVGE
+151 SELIGE
-157 PPRQEMTIQDLLR
+157 TPRQEMTIQDLLR

-182 SLVKQAYNDAKLF
+182 SLVKQAYNEANLF
-195 DFSQTLSEF
+195 DLNQTLAEF

-239 VTLDRFVA
+239 VTLDQFVA
-247 DRIAVPLGLSD
+247 DRIAKPLGLPD

-263 PSEKLG
+263 PAENLD
-269 RIAETQVDSTT
+269 RIAETQIDPTT
-280 GKRWPTFDVTKRP
+280 GKRWPTFDVTNRP
-293 NLMSGGAGMVS
+293 NWLAGGSGMVS

-318 GGELEHV
+318 GGELDRV

-333 AFMTSDHL
+333 SFMTSDHL
-341 WPGIA
+341 WPGVA
-346 FSPVTLEL
+346 FSPVTLNL

-383 PMPGSPGEYYWAGIW
+383 PMPGSPGEYFWAGIW
-398 GTTFWVD
+398 GTAFWVD
-405 PKEQLVAVMMMQ
+405 PKEKLITVLMMQ

-432 LVSQALID
+432 LTSQALID